1 MDVVST
7 TWSGDLMPASPTSTT
22 LPIRVA
28 FACDDRRSRALFE
41 ACLSDFAGRVEV
53 LRRDGDEPDLL
64 LVDPCADG
72 ATLDLTRF
80 GEVAGRAPLVVYT
93 PAPAVDELAF
103 AMAGSVIDGRLRG
116 WLSHGLPASV
126 LVEALERIHRGDIV
140 IADEPTS
147 V

>member
-1 MDVVST
+1 
-7 TWSGDLMPASPTSTT
+7 MPVTPASTT

-28 FACDDRRSRALFE
+28 FAPDDRRSRALLE
-41 ACLSDFAGRVEV
+41 ARLIGYAGRVEV

-64 LVDPCADG
+64 LFDPCADG
-72 ATLDLTRF
+72 EALDLTRF
-80 GEVAGRAPLVVYT
+80 GAVGGRAPLVVYT

-116 WLSHGLPASV
+116 WLSHALPASV
-126 LVEALERIHRGDIV
+126 LVEALERIHRGDVV
-140 IADEPTS
+140 IEGEPTT